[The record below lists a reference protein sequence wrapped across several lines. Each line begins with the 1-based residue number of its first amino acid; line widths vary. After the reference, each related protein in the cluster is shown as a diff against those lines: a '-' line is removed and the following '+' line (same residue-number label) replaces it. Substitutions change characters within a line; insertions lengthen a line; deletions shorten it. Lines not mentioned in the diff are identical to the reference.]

1 LLGAYYTPID
11 LAQYLASW
19 AIASPKAVIL
29 EPSVGLGALVAALL
43 DRLDAKQGGMVI
55 GCEIDKETFLAAEKR
70 FEGRPVLL
78 LNADFLELR
87 AANIKPVDAVVA
99 NPPFTRN
106 HQLSASV
113 RQSLKLNSEFGNI
126 ITGAPGLWIY
136 FLLSSLSFLRV
147 GGRLAVVAPG
157 AIAFADYARPVLR
170 VLRDRFHAVTV
181 MSIRERVAWEG
192 STQERA
198 SLVLAAGFGLG
209 PAPEIQKTTISLSTG
224 ESSVVPAPKKWALRD
239 PATLLG
245 DLARIEI
252 GVVTGANAWF
262 VLDEASAAAHDLP
275 HSALIPVLS
284 RARQVRGLQI
294 TETEVRRMAEAGE
307 RTLLFRPEVSGARG
321 GPIRQYLAK
330 ILRSKRRGVLWFSK
344 RNPWWKTQLGRSC
357 DAVLTYMNNLGPRIA
372 LIEEGLTCTNTLH
385 RLCFVDRDPA
395 HAHAVSASLLTTFT
409 QLAAERIGRVYGGGV
424 LKFELK
430 DARRLPLLLPTKPV
444 NSAVFTRLDAA
455 LRDDGICA
463 AMDLADEAIL
473 PHFFGSRWIQ
483 AQSEMREELAF
494 LRARRGIRIDG
505 SMRGA

>member
-170 VLRDRFHAVTV
+170 VLRDDS
-181 MSIRERVAWEG
+181 M
-192 STQERA
+192 
-198 SLVLAAGFGLG
+198 L
-209 PAPEIQKTTISLSTG
+209 
-224 ESSVVPAPKKWALRD
+224 LR
-239 PATLLG
+239 
-245 DLARIEI
+245 
-252 GVVTGANAWF
+252 
-262 VLDEASAAAHDLP
+262 
-275 HSALIPVLS
+275 
-284 RARQVRGLQI
+284 
-294 TETEVRRMAEAGE
+294 
-307 RTLLFRPEVSGARG
+307 
-321 GPIRQYLAK
+321 
-330 ILRSKRRGVLWFSK
+330 
-344 RNPWWKTQLGRSC
+344 
-357 DAVLTYMNNLGPRIA
+357 
-372 LIEEGLTCTNTLH
+372 
-385 RLCFVDRDPA
+385 
-395 HAHAVSASLLTTFT
+395 
-409 QLAAERIGRVYGGGV
+409 
-424 LKFELK
+424 
-430 DARRLPLLLPTKPV
+430 
-444 NSAVFTRLDAA
+444 
-455 LRDDGICA
+455 
-463 AMDLADEAIL
+463 
-473 PHFFGSRWIQ
+473 
-483 AQSEMREELAF
+483 
-494 LRARRGIRIDG
+494 
-505 SMRGA
+505 